1 MNKLL
6 PTHIS
11 LSIAALLLAIPSTGL
26 AATFLAPS
34 NETASVRSAL
44 TSDLYTASKSV
55 VVAAPVQG
63 DIFAAG
69 DSIDIS
75 SITDQSIF
83 AAGNSISLTGDVRDD
98 VRVAGNI
105 VTLTGSVAH
114 DIFAAGSHV
123 AIAPSASIGGD
134 VYIAGQ
140 DTVISGTVQG
150 NVRATGER
158 ILVTKD
164 ASINGSLTTYGEEP
178 IIEEGAIIKGETKT
192 IARAQIQREQRAP
205 QSILIRSIRSAA
217 SHLVLALILLFGAPK
232 LAKHTQELF
241 TKSPVQS
248 AGIGLLW
255 LVLLLPVSILL
266 IASFIGMP
274 VGFFLLLITIPLCIA
289 SIAASTLA
297 LGGLAYKLMKKPDAP
312 LTWQHALVGAVV
324 LAVLMLLGPIGFIVG
339 IVIFFVGLGSTLRA
353 LANALRSK

>member
-26 AATFLAPS
+26 AATFLNPD
-34 NETASVRSAL
+34 ETTSVRSAL
-44 TSDLYTASKSV
+44 ADDLYTASKSV
-55 VVAAPVQG
+55 IVAAPVQG

-75 SITDQSIF
+75 GATSQSVF
-83 AAGNSISLTGDVRDD
+83 AVGNSISLTGDIQDD
-98 VRVAGNI
+98 ARVAGNTVSI
-105 VTLTGSVAH
+105 TGSVAH
-114 DIFAAGSHV
+114 DVLAAGSRV
-123 AIAPSASIGGD
+123 AIQPSATVAGD
-134 VYIAGQ
+134 VYVAGQ

-158 ILVTKD
+158 ILITKD

-178 IIEEGAIIKGETKT
+178 IIEEGATITGEIKT
-192 IARAQIQREQRAP
+192 IAHAQIQREQRAP
-205 QSILIRSIRSAA
+205 QSILVRSVRATA
-217 SHLVLALILLFGAPK
+217 SHLILALILLFGAPK
-232 LAKHTQELF
+232 LVKHSQEFF
-241 TKSPVQS
+241 TKSPVHS

-255 LVLLLPVSILL
+255 LVLLLPISILL